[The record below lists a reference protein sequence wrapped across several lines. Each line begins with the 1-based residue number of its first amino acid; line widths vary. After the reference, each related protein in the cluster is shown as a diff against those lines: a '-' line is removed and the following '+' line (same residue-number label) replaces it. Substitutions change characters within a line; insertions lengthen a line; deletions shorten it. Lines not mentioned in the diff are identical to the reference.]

1 MLIFQWAVA
10 GAGMGR
16 SQGHNCVCLFVL
28 DNVSYMGYITYN
40 FKKEI
45 LKMAFEAMA
54 EDVVEGCAAQA
65 ARFEAARETWDATED
80 GLDAGSE
87 VGPDDGLGLGLPF
100 EAHLNPMELRLVR
113 KVVDGLEPEDPQEE
127 MHACH
132 MAVSHILAAQRFGKS
147 RQEGLSQRAE
157 QIEIGLAV
165 RLMTLADR
173 KSAALD
179 RHRDLKHRRA
189 REAKREAERTA
200 EKAAQTAVREA
211 ALTGAPLGEAP
222 PTGPAPEAPGPCP
235 GQAPGQS
242 PGQAPLSRQQR
253 RALARRE
260 KKQARRAA
268 RVG

>member
-1 MLIFQWAVA
+1 
-10 GAGMGR
+10 
-16 SQGHNCVCLFVL
+16 
-28 DNVSYMGYITYN
+28 
-40 FKKEI
+40 
-45 LKMAFEAMA
+45 MAFEAMA

-65 ARFEAARETWDATED
+65 ARFEAARETWDAAED

-222 PTGPAPEAPGPCP
+222 PAAGPGSMPGAGSGSMPEAVPGSMSGTGPGAPPAEPAPEAPGPC
-235 GQAPGQS
+235 

-260 KKQARRAA
+260 KKEARRAA